1 MTGWGVMSFP
11 EAGKWGLGG
20 GILRF
25 RGRVDVPYRLY
36 PHMSQGLTPA
46 VAGRAASG
54 AGTGACL
61 TRSKSLYPHH

>member
-1 MTGWGVMSFP
+1 MTGLGVMSFP
-11 EAGKWGLGG
+11 EAGKWGLGD

-36 PHMSQGLTPA
+36 PHSQGLTPA

-61 TRSKSLYPHH
+61 